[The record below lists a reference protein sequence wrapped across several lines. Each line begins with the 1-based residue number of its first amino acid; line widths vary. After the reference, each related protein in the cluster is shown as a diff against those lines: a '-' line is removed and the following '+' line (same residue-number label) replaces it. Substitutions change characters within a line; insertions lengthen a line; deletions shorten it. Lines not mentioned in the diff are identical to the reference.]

1 MTRNFR
7 TRHPPSP
14 PSPHYDLQLP
24 PVHSASQPV
33 HSGVGNSDR
42 PDTLVREGVITSET
56 QSIGIRLRE
65 ARANRGWR
73 QPRLVSELRRVAAR
87 RGHQLPADASVKRRI
102 ASWENGHSS
111 PDDFYGP
118 LLCEA
123 FGIDAAELGLKHA
136 DARDSRLLDAGY
148 PASPE
153 AAIDTVDRL
162 WRADLN
168 SYEPLLTA
176 EPSEPAWSE
185 ASLRW
190 LVAPEPSFPVARGA
204 DRLRVGLADV
214 ATVKATG
221 DMFAQLD
228 DRFGGDHARHAVIQ
242 FLSRDVA
249 PLLNGQYTEPVGRA
263 LFSTVAEA
271 TLLAGWMS
279 YDACHHGLAQRYF
292 LQALR
297 LAQDANDRRLAGSI
311 LSAMS
316 HQATFLGRYTPA
328 ATLARAAR
336 MGISPVATPTLRAQF
351 HAMEA
356 RALARTGDTR
366 ACELALAEATKAL
379 ESRNSD
385 DEPEWITYFD
395 ETELAAEA
403 AHCFRDVNSAR
414 QAVAH
419 AENAMSGN
427 HVRSDFF
434 VTMVLA
440 DAHLRAGEL
449 EEACRV
455 ALDALDLGEQ
465 LKSARCVSYLA
476 EFRQHLSRAADSTA
490 VQDFHGQAAEHRLWV
505 LSTGNECR

>member
-1 MTRNFR
+1 M
-7 TRHPPSP
+7 
-14 PSPHYDLQLP
+14 
-24 PVHSASQPV
+24 QP
-33 HSGVGNSDR
+33 
-42 PDTLVREGVITSET
+42 TSV
-56 QSIGIRLRE
+56 RLRE
-65 ARANRGWR
+65 ARTDRGWS
-73 QPRLVSELRRVAAR
+73 QPRLVRELRQVALR
-87 RGHQLPADASVKRRI
+87 RGHQLPSDASVKRRI
-102 ASWENGHSS
+102 ASWENGHSV

-118 LLCEA
+118 QLCEVY
-123 FGIDAAELGLKHA
+123 GRSAAELGLNNESG
-136 DARDSRLLDAGY
+136 RDTGLMDAGY
-148 PASPE
+148 PASPDD
-153 AAIDTVDRL
+153 AIDVVGQL

-168 SYEPLLTA
+168 RYEPLLQA
-176 EPSEPAWSE
+176 EPSEPAWNE

-190 LVAPEPSFPVARGA
+190 LVAPEPAIPRQRREGA
-204 DRLRVGLADV
+204 RVGLGDV
-214 ATVKATG
+214 AAIKTTA
-221 DMFAQLD
+221 DMFAELD
-228 DRFGGDHARHAVIQ
+228 DRFGGDHARHAAIQ
-242 FLSRDVA
+242 YLSAEVT
-249 PLLNGQYTEPVGRA
+249 PLLRGQYSEQVGRA

-279 YDACHHGLAQRYF
+279 YDACRHGLAQRYF

-316 HQATFLGRYTPA
+316 HQATFLGRYTQA
-328 ATLARAAR
+328 ATLARAAL

-356 RALARTGDTR
+356 RALARTGDVR
-366 ACELALAEATKAL
+366 ACEAALSAATKAL
-379 ESRNSD
+379 ENRNHD

-395 ETELAAEA
+395 EAELAAEA

-419 AENAMSGN
+419 AENAMSGS

-434 VTMVLA
+434 ATMVLA
-440 DAHLRAGEL
+440 DAHLRAGDI

-476 EFRQHLSRAADSTA
+476 EFRQSLSAAGDGTD
-490 VQDFHGQAAEHRLWV
+490 VQTFTEQVREHRLWIA
-505 LSTGNECR
+505 SGSHIAG

>member
-1 MTRNFR
+1 M
-7 TRHPPSP
+7 
-14 PSPHYDLQLP
+14 
-24 PVHSASQPV
+24 
-33 HSGVGNSDR
+33 
-42 PDTLVREGVITSET
+42 
-56 QSIGIRLRE
+56 
-65 ARANRGWR
+65 
-73 QPRLVSELRRVAAR
+73 
-87 RGHQLPADASVKRRI
+87 KRRI
-102 ASWENGHSS
+102 ASWENGHSA

-118 LLCEA
+118 LLCDA
-123 FGIDAAELGLKHA
+123 FAASAAELGLSHGQSQ
-136 DARDSRLLDAGY
+136 DSALLDAAY
-148 PASPE
+148 PASPDD
-153 AAIDTVDRL
+153 AIQTVRQL

-168 SYEPLLTA
+168 QYDPLLTA
-176 EPSEPAWSE
+176 EPSEPAWNE

-190 LVAPEPSFPVARGA
+190 LVAPEPGVPRQRNEGT
-204 DRLRVGLADV
+204 RVSLGDV
-214 ATVKATG
+214 AAIKTTA

-228 DRFGGDHARHAVIQ
+228 DQFGGDHARHAVIQ
-242 FLSRDVA
+242 YLSNDVA
-249 PLLNGQYTEPVGRA
+249 PLLRGRYTEQVGKA

-316 HQATFLGRYTPA
+316 HQATFLGRYTQA
-328 ATLARAAR
+328 ATLARAAL

-356 RALARTGDTR
+356 RALARTGDVA
-366 ACELALAEATKAL
+366 ACEATLSAATKAL
-379 ESRNSD
+379 ESRNNE
-385 DEPEWITYFD
+385 DEPEWISYFD
-395 ETELAAEA
+395 DAELAAEA

-414 QAVAH
+414 RAVVH
-419 AENAMSGN
+419 AENAMSGS

-434 VTMVLA
+434 ATMVLA
-440 DAHLRAGEL
+440 DAHLRAGDV

-476 EFRQHLSRAADSTA
+476 EFRRNLSASGQSSAARDLA
-490 VQDFHGQAAEHRLWV
+490 EQAGENRLWV
-505 LSTGNECR
+505 AAGR

>member
-1 MTRNFR
+1 M
-7 TRHPPSP
+7 
-14 PSPHYDLQLP
+14 
-24 PVHSASQPV
+24 
-33 HSGVGNSDR
+33 
-42 PDTLVREGVITSET
+42 
-56 QSIGIRLRE
+56 
-65 ARANRGWR
+65 
-73 QPRLVSELRRVAAR
+73 
-87 RGHQLPADASVKRRI
+87 KRRI
-102 ASWENGHSS
+102 ASWENSHSV

-118 LLCEA
+118 LLSEA
-123 FGIDAAELGLKHA
+123 LCAGAAELGLSSIGA
-136 DARDSRLLDAGY
+136 GDTSLLEAGY
-148 PASPE
+148 PTSPD
-153 AAIDTVDRL
+153 AAIESVGRL

-168 SYEPLLTA
+168 GYEPLVQA
-176 EPSEPAWSE
+176 EPAEPAWNE

-190 LVAPEPSFPVARGA
+190 LVAPEPSFPAAQARDA
-204 DRLRVGLADV
+204 VRVGLADV
-214 ATVKATG
+214 ATVKTTA
-221 DMFAQLD
+221 DLFAQLD

-249 PLLNGQYTEPVGRA
+249 PLLSGQCTEAIGRA

-316 HQATFLGRYTPA
+316 HQATFLGYYTQA
-328 ATLARAAR
+328 ATLARAAL

-356 RALARTGDTR
+356 RALARTGDRR
-366 ACELALAEATKAL
+366 ACELALAAATQAL

-395 ETELAAEA
+395 ESELAAEA

-414 QAVAH
+414 QAVEH
-419 AENAMSGN
+419 GQNARSGS

-434 VTMVLA
+434 ATMVLA
-440 DAHLRAGEL
+440 DAHLHAGDL
-449 EEACRV
+449 NEACRV
-455 ALDALDLGEQ
+455 ALVALDLGEQ
-465 LKSARCVSYLA
+465 LKSSRCASYLA
-476 EFRQHLSRAADSTA
+476 EFRQHLPRAEDSSA
-490 VQDFHGQAAEHRLWV
+490 VRELQEQAAEHRLWIASDA
-505 LSTGNECR
+505 L

>member
-1 MTRNFR
+1 M
-7 TRHPPSP
+7 
-14 PSPHYDLQLP
+14 
-24 PVHSASQPV
+24 
-33 HSGVGNSDR
+33 
-42 PDTLVREGVITSET
+42 
-56 QSIGIRLRE
+56 QSINVRLRE
-65 ARANRGWR
+65 TRTNRGWS
-73 QPRLVSELRRVAAR
+73 QPRLVRELRQAAAR

-102 ASWENGHSS
+102 ASWENGHSV
-111 PDDFYGP
+111 PDSFYGP

-123 FGIDAAELGLKHA
+123 FGMSAAELGLNHSGGGQ
-136 DARDSRLLDAGY
+136 DSALFEAGY
-148 PASPE
+148 PASPD
-153 AAIDTVDRL
+153 AAIETVGQL

-168 SYEPLLTA
+168 GYEPLLQA

-190 LVAPEPSFPVARGA
+190 LVAPEPTIPEQRRAGT
-204 DRLRVGLADV
+204 RVGLGDVAAIKTTADV
-214 ATVKATG
+214 
-221 DMFAQLD
+221 FAQLD
-228 DRFGGDHARHAVIQ
+228 DQFGGDHARHAVIQ
-242 FLSRDVA
+242 YLSREVT
-249 PLLNGQYTEPVGRA
+249 PLLRGQYTGPVGRT

-316 HQATFLGRYTPA
+316 HQATFLGRYTQA
-328 ATLARAAR
+328 ATLARAAL
-336 MGISPVATPTLRAQF
+336 MGISPVATPALRAQF

-356 RALARTGDTR
+356 RALARTGDVR
-366 ACELALAEATKAL
+366 ACEAALSAATKAL
-379 ESRNSD
+379 ESRNSE
-385 DEPEWITYFD
+385 DEPEWISYFD
-395 ETELAAEA
+395 EAELAAEA

-419 AENAMSGN
+419 AENAMSGS

-434 VTMVLA
+434 ATMVLA
-440 DAHLRAGEL
+440 DAHLRAGDV

-476 EFRQHLSRAADSTA
+476 EFRQNLSRAGDSTTA
-490 VQDFHGQAAEHRLWV
+490 REFREQAREHRLWV
-505 LSTGNECR
+505 AADAQVGH